1 MTYIS
6 SLQNIHK
13 HGTFGDYESKNESEL
28 LKLKEVKNL
37 TIYQI
42 VKYKNSKINVSKM
55 NLDGLRLPNPLK
67 VKYNSSTRILWIG
80 PDNWLVISDKK
91 NISDT
96 FKNDFTDK
104 DFAITDLS
112 HSRTIIEIE
121 GNLARE
127 VIKKG
132 SPLNINELGEGDCSN
147 SVFHAITITLDFIS
161 DNPQVIRVLALRSFG
176 ESLHHSLT
184 DACLEFGFKSV

>member
-13 HGTFGDYESKNESEL
+13 HGTFGDYESKNENEL

-112 HSRTIIEIE
+112 HSRTIIEVE

-132 SPLNINELGEGDCSN
+132 SPLNINELGEGNCSN

-161 DNPQVIRVLALRSFG
+161 DNPQVVRVLALRSFG

>member
-13 HGTFGDYESKNESEL
+13 QGKFGDYENRNENEL

-42 VKYKNSKINVSKM
+42 VKYKNSTIDVSKM
-55 NLDGLRLPNPLK
+55 NLDGLRLPDPLK
-67 VKYNSSTRILWIG
+67 VKHNFSTRILWMG

-91 NISDT
+91 NIFDT

-112 HSRTIIEIE
+112 HSRTIIEVE

-132 SPLNINELGEGDCSN
+132 SPIK
-147 SVFHAITITLDFIS
+147 H
-161 DNPQVIRVLALRSFG
+161 
-176 ESLHHSLT
+176 
-184 DACLEFGFKSV
+184 

>member
-13 HGTFGDYESKNESEL
+13 LGTFGDYENKNENEL

-42 VKYKNSKINVSKM
+42 VKYKNSKIDVSKM
-55 NLDGLRLPNPLK
+55 NLDGLRLPDPLK
-67 VKYNSSTRILWIG
+67 VKYNSSTRILWMG

-91 NISDT
+91 NIFDT
-96 FKNDFTDK
+96 FKNDFADK

-121 GNLARE
+121 GNLAKE

-132 SPLNINELGEGDCSN
+132 SPLNINDLGEGDCSN

>member
-1 MTYIS
+1 MTYTS

-13 HGTFGDYESKNESEL
+13 NGSFGDYENKNENEL
-28 LKLKEVKNL
+28 LKLKEIKNL

-42 VKYKNSKINVSKM
+42 VKYKNSTIDVSKM
-55 NLDGLRLPNPLK
+55 NLDGLRLPDPLK
-67 VKYNSSTRILWIG
+67 VKYNSSTRILWMG

-91 NISDT
+91 NIFDT

-176 ESLHHSLT
+176 ESLHHSMT

>member
-1 MTYIS
+1 MTYTS

-13 HGTFGDYESKNESEL
+13 HGTFGDYENRNENEL

-42 VKYKNSKINVSKM
+42 VKYKNSTIDVSKM
-55 NLDGLRLPNPLK
+55 NLDGLRLPDPLK
-67 VKYNSSTRILWIG
+67 VKHNSSTRILWMG
-80 PDNWLVISDKK
+80 PDNWLVVSDKK
-91 NISDT
+91 KIYHT
-96 FKNDFTDK
+96 FKKDFTDK

-121 GNLARE
+121 GNNVRE

-132 SPLNINELGEGDCSN
+132 SPLNINDLGELDCAN
-147 SVFHAITITLDFIS
+147 SVFHAINITLDFIS
-161 DNPQVIRVLALRSFG
+161 DNPQVVRVLALRSFG
-176 ESLHHSLT
+176 ESLYHSLT
-184 DACLEFGFKSV
+184 DACLEFGYKLV

>member
-1 MTYIS
+1 MTYTS
-6 SLQNIHK
+6 SLQNIHQN
-13 HGTFGDYESKNESEL
+13 GSFGDYENKNENEL
-28 LKLKEVKNL
+28 LKLKEIKNL
-37 TIYQI
+37 IIYQI
-42 VKYKNSKINVSKM
+42 VKYKNSTIDVSKM
-55 NLDGLRLPNPLK
+55 NLDGLRLPDPLK
-67 VKYNSSTRILWIG
+67 VKHNPSSRILWMG

-91 NISDT
+91 NIFDT

>member
-13 HGTFGDYESKNESEL
+13 LGTFGDYENKNENEL

-42 VKYKNSKINVSKM
+42 VKYKNSKIDVSKM
-55 NLDGLRLPNPLK
+55 NLDGLRLPDPLK
-67 VKYNSSTRILWIG
+67 VKYNSTTRILWMG

-91 NISDT
+91 NFFDT

-104 DFAITDLS
+104 HFAITDLS

-132 SPLNINELGEGDCSN
+132 SPLNINELGEGNCSN

-161 DNPQVIRVLALRSFG
+161 DNPLVIRVLALRSFG

>member
-1 MTYIS
+1 MTYTS

-13 HGTFGDYESKNESEL
+13 NGSFGDYENKNENEL

-37 TIYQI
+37 IIYQI
-42 VKYKNSKINVSKM
+42 VKYKNSTIDVSKM
-55 NLDGLRLPNPLK
+55 NLDGLRLPDPLK
-67 VKYNSSTRILWIG
+67 VKYNSSTRILWMG
-80 PDNWLVISDKK
+80 PDNWIVISDKK
-91 NISDT
+91 NIFDT

-121 GNLARE
+121 GNIAKE

-132 SPLNINELGEGDCSN
+132 SPLNINDLGEGDCSN

>member
-13 HGTFGDYESKNESEL
+13 HGTFGDYESKNENEL

-42 VKYKNSKINVSKM
+42 VKYKNSKIDVSKM
-55 NLDGLRLPNPLK
+55 NLDGLRLPDPLK
-67 VKYNSSTRILWIG
+67 VKYNSSSRILWMG

-91 NISDT
+91 NIFDT

-184 DACLEFGFKSV
+184 DACLEFGFKSI

>member
-1 MTYIS
+1 MTYTS

-67 VKYNSSTRILWIG
+67 VKYNSSTRILWMG

-91 NISDT
+91 NIFDT
-96 FKNDFTDK
+96 FKNEFTDK

-112 HSRTIIEIE
+112 HSRTIIEVE

>member
-1 MTYIS
+1 MTYTS

-13 HGTFGDYESKNESEL
+13 NGSFGDYENKNENEL
-28 LKLKEVKNL
+28 LKLKEIKNL

-42 VKYKNSKINVSKM
+42 VKYKNSTIDVSKM
-55 NLDGLRLPNPLK
+55 NLDGLRLPDPLK
-67 VKYNSSTRILWIG
+67 VKYNSSTRILWMG
-80 PDNWLVISDKK
+80 PYNWLVISDKK
-91 NISDT
+91 NIFDT

>member
-13 HGTFGDYESKNESEL
+13 HGTFGDYESKNENEL

-42 VKYKNSKINVSKM
+42 VKYKNSTINVSKM

-67 VKYNSSTRILWIG
+67 VKYNSSTRILWMG

-91 NISDT
+91 NIFDT

-112 HSRTIIEIE
+112 HSRTIIEVE

-132 SPLNINELGEGDCSN
+132 SPLNINELGEGNCSN

>member
-13 HGTFGDYESKNESEL
+13 HGTFGDYESKNENEL

-37 TIYQI
+37 IIYQI
-42 VKYKNSKINVSKM
+42 VKYKNSTIDVSKM
-55 NLDGLRLPNPLK
+55 NLDGLRLPDPLK
-67 VKYNSSTRILWIG
+67 VKYNSSTRILWMG

-91 NISDT
+91 NIFDT
-96 FKNDFTDK
+96 FKNNFTDK

-132 SPLNINELGEGDCSN
+132 SPLNINNLGEGDCSN

-161 DNPQVIRVLALRSFG
+161 YNPQIIRVLALRSFG

>member
-13 HGTFGDYESKNESEL
+13 HGTFGDYESKNENEL

-42 VKYKNSKINVSKM
+42 VKYKNSKIDVSKM
-55 NLDGLRLPNPLK
+55 NLDGLRLPDPLK
-67 VKYNSSTRILWIG
+67 VKYNSSSRILWMG

-91 NISDT
+91 NIFDT

-112 HSRTIIEIE
+112 HSRTIIEVE

>member
-6 SLQNIHK
+6 SLQSIYK
-13 HGTFGDYESKNESEL
+13 HGTFGDYENKTENEL

-42 VKYKNSKINVSKM
+42 VKYKNSTIDVSKM
-55 NLDGLRLPNPLK
+55 NLDGLRLPDPLK
-67 VKYNSSTRILWIG
+67 VKHDSSTRILWMG
-80 PDNWLVISDKK
+80 PDNWLVVSDKK
-91 NISDT
+91 KIYHT
-96 FKNDFTDK
+96 FKKDFTDK

-121 GNLARE
+121 GNNVRE

-132 SPLNINELGEGDCSN
+132 SPLNINDLGELDCAN
-147 SVFHAITITLDFIS
+147 SVFHAINITLDFIS
-161 DNPQVIRVLALRSFG
+161 DNPQVVRVLALRSFG
-176 ESLHHSLT
+176 ESLYHSLT
-184 DACLEFGFKSV
+184 DACLEFGYKLV

>member
-1 MTYIS
+1 M
-6 SLQNIHK
+6 
-13 HGTFGDYESKNESEL
+13 
-28 LKLKEVKNL
+28 
-37 TIYQI
+37 
-42 VKYKNSKINVSKM
+42 
-55 NLDGLRLPNPLK
+55 
-67 VKYNSSTRILWIG
+67 WIG
-80 PDNWLVISDKK
+80 PETWLCISTNSNLKNLISSACNDN
-91 NISDT
+91 
-96 FKNDFTDK
+96 

-112 HSRTIIEIE
+112 HSRTIIEVE

-176 ESLHHSLT
+176 ESLHYSLT

>member
-1 MTYIS
+1 MTYTS

-13 HGTFGDYESKNESEL
+13 NGSFGDYENKNENEL
-28 LKLKEVKNL
+28 LKLKEIKNL

-42 VKYKNSKINVSKM
+42 VKYKNSTIDVSKM
-55 NLDGLRLPNPLK
+55 NLDGLRLPDPLK
-67 VKYNSSTRILWIG
+67 VKYNSSTRILWMG

-91 NISDT
+91 NIFDT

>member
-13 HGTFGDYESKNESEL
+13 HGTFGDYESKNENEL

-37 TIYQI
+37 IIYQI
-42 VKYKNSKINVSKM
+42 VKYKNSTIDVSKM
-55 NLDGLRLPNPLK
+55 NLDGLRLPDPLK
-67 VKYNSSTRILWIG
+67 VKYNSSTRILWMG

-91 NISDT
+91 NIFDT

-112 HSRTIIEIE
+112 HSRTIIEVE

>member
-67 VKYNSSTRILWIG
+67 VKYNSSTRILWMG

>member
-1 MTYIS
+1 MTYTS

-13 HGTFGDYESKNESEL
+13 NGSFGDYENKNENDL

-37 TIYQI
+37 IIYQI
-42 VKYKNSKINVSKM
+42 VKYKNSTIDVSKM
-55 NLDGLRLPNPLK
+55 NLDGLRLPDPLK
-67 VKYNSSTRILWIG
+67 VKYNSSTRILWMG

-91 NISDT
+91 NIFDT

-112 HSRTIIEIE
+112 HSRTIIEVE

>member
-13 HGTFGDYESKNESEL
+13 LGTFGDYENKNENEL

-42 VKYKNSKINVSKM
+42 VKYKNSKIDVSKM
-55 NLDGLRLPNPLK
+55 NLDGLRLPDPLK
-67 VKYNSSTRILWIG
+67 VKYNSTTRILWMG

-91 NISDT
+91 NIFDT

-112 HSRTIIEIE
+112 HSRTIIEVE

-132 SPLNINELGEGDCSN
+132 SPLNINELGEGNCSN

>member
-13 HGTFGDYESKNESEL
+13 HGTFGDYESKNENEL

-37 TIYQI
+37 IIYQI
-42 VKYKNSKINVSKM
+42 VKYKNSTIDVSKM
-55 NLDGLRLPNPLK
+55 NLDGLRLPDPLK
-67 VKYNSSTRILWIG
+67 VKYNSSTRILWMG

-91 NISDT
+91 NIFDT
-96 FKNDFTDK
+96 FKNEFTDK

-112 HSRTIIEIE
+112 HSRTIIELE

>member
-13 HGTFGDYESKNESEL
+13 LGTFGDYENKNENEL

-42 VKYKNSKINVSKM
+42 VKYKNSKIDVSKM
-55 NLDGLRLPNPLK
+55 NLDGLRLSDPLK
-67 VKYNSSTRILWIG
+67 VKYNSSTRILWMG

-91 NISDT
+91 NIFDT

>member
-37 TIYQI
+37 TIYQV
-42 VKYKNSKINVSKM
+42 VKYKNSTIDVSKM
-55 NLDGLRLPNPLK
+55 NLDGLRLPDPLK
-67 VKYNSSTRILWIG
+67 VKYNSSTRILWMG

-91 NISDT
+91 NIFDT
-96 FKNDFTDK
+96 FKNEFTDK

-112 HSRTIIEIE
+112 HSRTIIEVE

-132 SPLNINELGEGDCSN
+132 SPLNINELGEGECSN

>member
-6 SLQNIHK
+6 SLQSIYK
-13 HGTFGDYESKNESEL
+13 HGTFGDYENKTENEL

-42 VKYKNSKINVSKM
+42 VKYKNSTIDVSKM
-55 NLDGLRLPNPLK
+55 NLDGLRLPDPLK
-67 VKYNSSTRILWIG
+67 VKHNSSTRILWMG
-80 PDNWLVISDKK
+80 PDNWLVVSDKK
-91 NISDT
+91 KIYHT
-96 FKNDFTDK
+96 FKKDFTDK

-121 GNLARE
+121 GNNVRE

-132 SPLNINELGEGDCSN
+132 SPLNINDLGELDCAN
-147 SVFHAITITLDFIS
+147 SVFHAINITLDFIS
-161 DNPQVIRVLALRSFG
+161 DNPQVVRVLALRSFG
-176 ESLHHSLT
+176 ESLYHSLT
-184 DACLEFGFKSV
+184 DACLEFGYKLV

>member
-1 MTYIS
+1 MTYTS

-13 HGTFGDYESKNESEL
+13 NGSFGDYENKNENEL
-28 LKLKEVKNL
+28 LKLKEIKNL
-37 TIYQI
+37 IIYQI
-42 VKYKNSKINVSKM
+42 VKYKNSTIDVSKM
-55 NLDGLRLPNPLK
+55 NLDGLRLPDPLK
-67 VKYNSSTRILWIG
+67 VKYNSSSRILWMG

-91 NISDT
+91 NIFDT

>member
-13 HGTFGDYESKNESEL
+13 HGTFGDYESKNENEL

-37 TIYQI
+37 IIYQI
-42 VKYKNSKINVSKM
+42 VKYKNSTIDVSKM
-55 NLDGLRLPNPLK
+55 NLDGLRLPYPLK
-67 VKYNSSTRILWIG
+67 VKYNSSTRILWMG
-80 PDNWLVISDKK
+80 PNNWLVISDKK
-91 NISDT
+91 NIFDT
-96 FKNDFTDK
+96 FKNDFADK

-112 HSRTIIEIE
+112 HSRTIIEVE

>member
-1 MTYIS
+1 MTYTS

-13 HGTFGDYESKNESEL
+13 NGSFGDYENKNENEL
-28 LKLKEVKNL
+28 LKLKEIKNL
-37 TIYQI
+37 IIYQI
-42 VKYKNSKINVSKM
+42 VKYKNSTIDVSKM
-55 NLDGLRLPNPLK
+55 NLDGLRLPDPLK
-67 VKYNSSTRILWIG
+67 VKYNSSTRILWMG

-91 NISDT
+91 NIFDT

>member
-1 MTYIS
+1 MTYTS

-13 HGTFGDYESKNESEL
+13 NGSFGDYENKNENDL
-28 LKLKEVKNL
+28 LKLKEIKNL

-42 VKYKNSKINVSKM
+42 VKYKNSTIDVSKM
-55 NLDGLRLPNPLK
+55 NLDGLRLPDPLK
-67 VKYNSSTRILWIG
+67 VKYNSSTRILWMG

-91 NISDT
+91 NIFDT

-112 HSRTIIEIE
+112 HSRTIIEVE